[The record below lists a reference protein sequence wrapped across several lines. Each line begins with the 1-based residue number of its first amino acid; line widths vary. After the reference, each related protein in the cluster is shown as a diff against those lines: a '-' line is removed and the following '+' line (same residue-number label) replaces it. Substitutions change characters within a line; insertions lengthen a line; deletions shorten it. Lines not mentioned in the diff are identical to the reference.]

1 MKTKSILL
9 AACLTTLTT
18 AANAQYAVMPKLPV
32 PVATQATGVSE
43 YGFTANWQT
52 VDPEQLDDYG
62 YEPVGYYLRTYV
74 TMTATQDKQVFYH
87 INTDFSQLTGSGT
100 LDAPENYITEDNPFT
115 LGYLDCKTRTGWQ
128 VQNQSYVNGVLCLNG
143 AYNKMISNGTLVSP
157 ITDFT
162 KGGGVVH
169 VKFKLRGDGKTTKI
183 GVYLRDDST
192 FPNTNLDVKQL
203 DVTTDWVE
211 HELTLEGGVAEGD
224 LMIMG
229 EDAGTGENIYYFIDD
244 LQVWQELAVG
254 EMAQALFAKQF
265 VMDDI
270 EATSDYVETYSLN
283 PGEDYGFTVSS
294 YSYNGISYE
303 SNLVLCG
310 IDNPYTTAISQ
321 PEIAVDDASAPIYD
335 LSGRRI
341 LTPQPNG
348 IYVKQGK
355 KFVAK

>member
-1 MKTKSILL
+1 M
-9 AACLTTLTT
+9 
-18 AANAQYAVMPKLPV
+18 
-32 PVATQATGVSE
+32 
-43 YGFTANWQT
+43 
-52 VDPEQLDDYG
+52 
-62 YEPVGYYLRTYV
+62 
-74 TMTATQDKQVFYH
+74 
-87 INTDFSQLTGSGT
+87 
-100 LDAPENYITEDNPFT
+100 
-115 LGYLDCKTRTGWQ
+115 
-128 VQNQSYVNGVLCLNG
+128 LCLNG